1 MQQVISAMRT
11 IDAQKPPQLPA
22 VELPALPELDSLGP
36 LSESAGT
43 DPTALLE
50 AGERLAADRE
60 VIDKAVDQARPLIDA
75 CARDLIGLALELGQ
89 RALPYAAAT
98 IVPIPGLQVAA
109 EAQLTAIVNEF
120 LLRATRRIGQLVT
133 ELEEVAAP
141 LLDIAAANAQPITTA
156 EEEKAKAELE
166 QMSATTEET
175 AFIPEAAPAADSE
188 ENTAGEAAVAA
199 AKSQLG
205 TPYVWGGTGNGG
217 FDCSGLT
224 QYAWAQAGVDIP
236 RTADQQAVGRQVTA
250 DELQAGDLIV
260 WDGHVAMYVGDG
272 TMVEAGDPVQTNPL
286 RTTNLDMNFMGF
298 WRPTG

>member
-166 QMSATTEET
+166 QLSATTEET

-205 TPYVWGGTGNGG
+205 TPYVWGGTGNDG

-260 WDGHVAMYVGDG
+260 WDGHVAMYAGDG